1 MRFSRILTSVLSA
14 VLLLQLG
21 VATAALKD
29 GASIYNGADVLS
41 LSIQKSSK
49 GGKTTLIGRT
59 TSLKFLKKESM
70 ENGDE
75 KKLNAEE
82 ESSTKPANSRR
93 QSDFGK
99 VNNSGNFV
107 NLVPTRRGL
116 VEKTFREHVQIRHL
130 CRDLQISVRKRHLSV
145 IRSRKNSP

>member
-29 GASIYNGADVLS
+29 GASIYNGADVFS
-41 LSIQKSSK
+41 LSIQKSNK

-75 KKLNAEE
+75 NKLNAE

-99 VNNSGNFV
+99 VNNSGNLV

-130 CRDLQISVRKRHLSV
+130 YRDLQISVRKRHLSV